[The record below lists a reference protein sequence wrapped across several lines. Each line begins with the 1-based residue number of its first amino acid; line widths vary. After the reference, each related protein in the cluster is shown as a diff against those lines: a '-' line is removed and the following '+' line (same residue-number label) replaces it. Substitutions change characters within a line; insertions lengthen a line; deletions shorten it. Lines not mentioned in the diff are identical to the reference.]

1 VDNFNAN
8 SDFIPHS
15 RPTLGQKEI
24 DSVTKVIASS
34 QIAQGKVVHEFEQA
48 FAAKL
53 GVRYA
58 ACTSSGTSALH
69 LVLLSMNIGV
79 QDEVIIPSYVCTA
92 LLNAV
97 NYVGATP
104 VLAEIVPETYNL
116 DPDDVKKRLTRR
128 TKAIIVPHLFG
139 LSANLERLLA
149 LNVPIIE
156 DCAQAVGSTYQQ
168 KNVGTFGKA
177 AIFSFYATKV
187 MTSGEGGMVVS
198 DSKDLIDRIRELRE
212 YDNRDQYQ
220 IGYNY
225 KMTDIHAA
233 VGLAQLSRIE
243 EFIRCRRT
251 IAQLYNQ
258 AFDSL
263 GLQLPLPDQGHIY
276 YRYVVGL
283 GTDAKPWVRA
293 LREQGVGCAR
303 PVYRPLHR
311 YLNLN
316 GYPQTGRAWEQVIS
330 IPIYPSLT
338 EEDTDRVIEKFI
350 ETFEKRPLLPNPG
363 VPD

>member
-1 VDNFNAN
+1 MNNSNAN

-15 RPTLGQKEI
+15 RPTLGQEEI
-24 DSVTKVIASS
+24 DSVAKVIASS
-34 QIAQGKVVHEFEQA
+34 QIAQGEVVHEFEQA

-58 ACTSSGTSALH
+58 ACTTSGTSALH

-97 NYVGATP
+97 HYVGATP
-104 VLAEIVPETYNL
+104 VLAEIMPETYNL
-116 DPDDVKKRLTRR
+116 DPDDVKRRLTRR

-139 LSANLERLLA
+139 LAANLESLLA

-168 KNVGTFGKA
+168 KYVGTYGEA
-177 AIFSFYATKV
+177 AIFSYYATKV
-187 MTSGEGGMVVS
+187 MTTGEGGMVVS
-198 DSKDLIDRIRELRE
+198 NSKDLVDRVRELRE

-233 VGLAQLSRIE
+233 VGLAQLAKIE
-243 EFIRCRRT
+243 TFIKRRRA

-263 GLQLPLPDQGHIY
+263 SLQLPHPDQGHIY
-276 YRYVVGL
+276 YRYVIGL

-303 PVYRPLHR
+303 PVYLPLHR

-316 GYPQTGRAWEQVIS
+316 SYPKTGKAWEQTLS

-338 EEDTDRVIEKFI
+338 EEDTDRVIGIFLATYRKLTNDGKI
-350 ETFEKRPLLPNPG
+350 LY
-363 VPD
+363 